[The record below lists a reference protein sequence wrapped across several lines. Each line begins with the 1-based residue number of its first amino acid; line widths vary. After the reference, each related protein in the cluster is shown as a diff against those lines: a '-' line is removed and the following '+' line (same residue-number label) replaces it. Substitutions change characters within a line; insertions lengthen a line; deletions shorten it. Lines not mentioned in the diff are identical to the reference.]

1 MLFILEMLKFFI
13 VAIVAAAVLIVLAKF
28 VLQNVIRRPSD
39 YYLKDEQIQDDAI
52 MEPIRSAEKARGFRQ

>member
-1 MLFILEMLKFFI
+1 MFILEMLKFFI

-39 YYLKDEQIQDDAI
+39 YYLKEEQIQDDAI
-52 MEPIRSAEKARGFRQ
+52 MEPIREAERIKGYR